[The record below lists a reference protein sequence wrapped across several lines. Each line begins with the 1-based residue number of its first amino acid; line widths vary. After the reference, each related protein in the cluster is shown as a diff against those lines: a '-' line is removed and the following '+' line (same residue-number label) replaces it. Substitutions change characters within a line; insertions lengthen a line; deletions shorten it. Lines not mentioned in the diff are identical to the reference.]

1 MADLTPLFKALSDE
15 TRLRLL
21 SLLREG
27 ELAVGELQRVLR
39 GNQSTLSTQLGNL
52 REQGFVASRK
62 EGQKVFYRLAS
73 GSVSSPQQKLLEAA
87 LEASSDARWQA
98 RDQRELQK
106 VLAERSESSRAFF
119 DALSVQNQMSPGQTW
134 EAMARGFL
142 RLIPSMRLVDLG
154 CGSGR
159 WSRLFSES
167 GHSVVGVDLSEEQI
181 KLARERQIDSDVG
194 REKRA
199 ALPSRSA
206 KRTSVFSSSETKGS
220 RFLVAPMEATGLP
233 DGEADAVLIS
243 HSLHHAAKPPD
254 AIAEAFRLLV
264 PGGRLL
270 LLDLPSHEEDWLRS
284 RFGDFWLG
292 FDRSDLERWM
302 HTAGFETPYVEL
314 TSPSGEY
321 PDLEGLLAV
330 AHKPLSPRS
339 DGKSSLRVA

>member
-21 SLLREG
+21 NLLREG

-62 EGQKVFYRLAS
+62 EGQKVFYRLAN
-73 GSVSSPQQKLLEAA
+73 GEAASPRQKLLEAA
-87 LEASSDARWQA
+87 LEACADARWQA
-98 RDQRELQK
+98 RDRRELEK

-134 EAMARGFL
+134 EAMARGLIRLLPRL
-142 RLIPSMRLVDLG
+142 RVVDLG

-159 WSRLFSES
+159 WSRLFAEAGHAVS
-167 GHSVVGVDLSEEQI
+167 GIDLSEEQI
-181 KLARERQIDSDVG
+181 KLAQAR
-194 REKRA
+194 RA
-199 ALPSRSA
+199 ESA
-206 KRTSVFSSSETKGS
+206 GAAGASSGPEP
-220 RFLVAPMEATGLP
+220 RFLVAPMEETGLP
-233 DGEADAVLIS
+233 AGEADAVLIS
-243 HSLHHAAKPPD
+243 HSLHHAARPAD
-254 AIAEAFRLLV
+254 ALAEAFRLLA

-292 FDRSDLERWM
+292 FDRKDLAAWLAD
-302 HTAGFETPYVEL
+302 AGFEPPHFEL
-314 TSPSGEY
+314 TSPSADY

-330 AHKPLSPRS
+330 ARKPQ
-339 DGKSSLRVA
+339 